1 MVMTLPGSA
10 VPVRVGV
17 VSLVVLSFTSPVTGS
32 ASSLIAVITGTA
44 GRISGESGTSK
55 VVVGLALPAA
65 SVANSVSVAGSSWA
79 GERAMEKMPPVATP
93 VPMILPPES
102 RTVTVVP
109 SSAVPVSGV
118 PSAAMVI
125 LVGVAGSSVSTVT
138 LRSPE
143 LAEVFPAASLAA
155 TEKVCGPSASA
166 GSAVQ
171 DHVPFG

>member
-1 MVMTLPGSA
+1 M
-10 VPVRVGV
+10 
-17 VSLVVLSFTSPVTGS
+17 TGS
-32 ASSLIAVITGTA
+32 ASSLIAVITGTV
-44 GRISGESGTSK
+44 GRSSGESGTSK
-55 VVVGLALPAA
+55 VVDGLALPAG
-65 SVANSVSVAGSSWA
+65 SVAVSVSVAASNWA
-79 GERAMEKMPPVATP
+79 GERAMEKVPPVATP
-93 VPMILPPES
+93 VPMTLPLAS

-125 LVGVAGSSVSTVT
+125 FVGVAGGRVSTVT

-155 TEKVCGPSASA
+155 TEKVCGPSVSA